1 MTTGLGAVL
10 VLRDPARFADYAVA
24 VSDTQGP
31 AVVLV
36 GPPGA
41 GKSTV
46 GRLLAG
52 RIGVDFTDVDDL
64 IVARAGR
71 SISEI
76 FITDGEPV
84 FRQLEEAEVAAALAG
99 RHGVLALGGGA
110 VLSQRSRSRIHGHRV
125 VFLSVGMAEGVR
137 RTGLSTARPLLAG
150 VNPRATFAALLN
162 ARLPLYREVATV
174 EVATDGR
181 RPDEVAEDVLDA
193 IGAVGGTR

>member
-1 MTTGLGAVL
+1 M
-10 VLRDPARFADYAVA
+10 
-24 VSDTQGP
+24 SDTQGL

-41 GKSTV
+41 GKSTA
-46 GRLLAG
+46 GRLLAA
-52 RIGVDFTDVDDL
+52 RIGVDFTDIDDL
-64 IVARAGR
+64 IVASAGR
-71 SISEI
+71 SIADI
-76 FITDGEPV
+76 FVTDGESV
-84 FRQLEEAEVAAALAG
+84 FRELEEAEVAGALAV
-99 RHGVLALGGGA
+99 RSGVLALGGGA
-110 VLSQRSRSRIHGHRV
+110 VLSERTRRRIQGRRV

-137 RTGLSTARPLLAG
+137 RTGLSTARQLLAG

-193 IGAVGGTR
+193 IGAVGGIR

>member
-1 MTTGLGAVL
+1 
-10 VLRDPARFADYAVA
+10 
-24 VSDTQGP
+24 
-31 AVVLV
+31 LV

-46 GRLLAG
+46 GALLAD

-76 FITDGEPV
+76 FIIDGEPA
-84 FRQLEEAEVAAALAG
+84 FRALEETQVAASLAG
-99 RHGVLALGGGA
+99 REGVLAVGGGA
-110 VLSQRSRSRIHGHRV
+110 VLSERTRAALRGRRV
-125 VFLSVGMAEGVR
+125 VFLSVRMAEGVR

-150 VNPRATFAALLN
+150 MNPRATFAALLE
-162 ARLPLYREVATV
+162 ARLPLYREVATI

-181 RPDEVAEDVLDA
+181 SPDQVVEDVLAA
-193 IGAVGGTR
+193 IEAGNQ

>member
-24 VSDTQGP
+24 VSDAQGP
-31 AVVLV
+31 DVVLV

-46 GRLLAG
+46 GRLLAA

-84 FRQLEEAEVAAALAG
+84 FRQLEEAEVAGALAG
-99 RHGVLALGGGA
+99 RTGVLALGGGA
-110 VLSQRSRSRIHGHRV
+110 VLSQRSRSRIHGYRV

-162 ARLPLYREVATV
+162 ARLPLYREIATV

>member
-1 MTTGLGAVL
+1 
-10 VLRDPARFADYAVA
+10 
-24 VSDTQGP
+24 VSDAQGP
-31 AVVLV
+31 VVVLV

-46 GRLLAG
+46 GRLLAD

-84 FRQLEEAEVAAALAG
+84 FRELEETEVAAAVVG
-99 RHGVLALGGGA
+99 CNGVLALGG
-110 VLSQRSRSRIHGHRV
+110 V

-137 RTGLSTARPLLAG
+137 RTGLSTSRPLLAG
-150 VNPRATFAALLN
+150 VNPRATFAALLD
-162 ARLPLYREVATV
+162 ARLPLYREVSTA
-174 EVATDGR
+174 EVATDR
-181 RPDEVAEDVLDA
+181 RSPVEVTDDVLAA
-193 IGAVGGTR
+193 IGSCRGHSQDRGSQASKERR

>member
-1 MTTGLGAVL
+1 M
-10 VLRDPARFADYAVA
+10 
-24 VSDTQGP
+24 
-31 AVVLV
+31 VLV

-46 GRLLAG
+46 GRLLAD
-52 RIGVDFTDVDDL
+52 RLEVDFTDVDDL

-84 FRQLEEAEVAAALAG
+84 FRQLEEAEVAGALAG
-99 RHGVLALGGGA
+99 RNGVLALGGGA
-110 VLSQRSRSRIHGHRV
+110 VLSERTRNRIHGRRV

-181 RPDEVAEDVLDA
+181 RPDEVAEEVLEA

>member
-1 MTTGLGAVL
+1 MTRTSRGVGGVIRHGNPTLSPVRDAQGLAVI
-10 VLRDPARFADYAVA
+10 
-24 VSDTQGP
+24 
-31 AVVLV
+31 LV

-46 GRLLAG
+46 GRLLAE

-64 IVARAGR
+64 IVTHAGR

-84 FRQLEEAEVAAALAG
+84 FRQLEEIEVAAALAG
-99 RHGVLALGGGA
+99 RSGVLALGGGA
-110 VLSQRSRSRIHGHRV
+110 VLSERTRTLLRGRRV

-150 VNPRATFAALLN
+150 VNPRATFAALLD
-162 ARLPLYREVATV
+162 ARLPLYREVATI
-174 EVATDGR
+174 EVATNGR
-181 RPDEVAEDVLDA
+181 SPDEVTEEVLVA
-193 IGAVGGTR
+193 LGAVGDTR

>member
-1 MTTGLGAVL
+1 M
-10 VLRDPARFADYAVA
+10 
-24 VSDTQGP
+24 
-31 AVVLV
+31 VLV

-46 GRLLAG
+46 GRLLAD
-52 RIGVDFTDVDDL
+52 RLRVDFTDVDDL

-84 FRQLEEAEVAAALAG
+84 FRQLEEAEVAGALAG
-99 RHGVLALGGGA
+99 RNGVLALGGGA
-110 VLSQRSRSRIHGHRV
+110 VLSEQTRNRIHGRRV

-137 RTGLSTARPLLAG
+137 RTGLSTARPLLSG
-150 VNPRATFAALLN
+150 LNTRATFAALLN
-162 ARLPLYREVATV
+162 ARLPLYREVASV

-181 RPDEVAEDVLDA
+181 RPDEVAEEVLDA
-193 IGAVGGTR
+193 IGAIGGTR

>member
-1 MTTGLGAVL
+1 MEGI
-10 VLRDPARFADYAVA
+10 RDQPGRRHPDYAFA
-24 VSDTQGP
+24 MSDAYVPT
-31 AVVLV
+31 VVLV

-46 GRLLAG
+46 GKLLAE
-52 RIGVDFTDVDDL
+52 RIGVSFTDVDDL

-76 FITDGEPV
+76 FVTDGEPA
-84 FRQLEEAEVAAALAG
+84 FRELEEAEVAAALAG
-99 RHGVLALGGGA
+99 CTGVLALGGGA
-110 VLSQRSRSRIHGHRV
+110 VLSERTRALLRGRRV

-150 VNPRATFAALLN
+150 VNPRATFAALLD

-174 EVATDGR
+174 EVTTNGR
-181 RPDEVAEDVLDA
+181 SPDEVAEDVLA
-193 IGAVGGTR
+193 ALGAVGGTR